1 MKVYTDSYDINKVYK
16 TKEGYLYKG
25 ICYNSLSEV
34 KKEYRQTR
42 ATEFLLKLF
51 GWIVIVMSSLA
62 SGIILLS
69 IINKF

>member
-1 MKVYTDSYDINKVYK
+1 MKIYTDSYDINKVYK

-25 ICYNSLSEV
+25 IYYNTLSEV

-42 ATEFLLKLF
+42 ATELLLKLF
-51 GWIVIVMSSLA
+51 GWIVIIVSSLG
-62 SGIILLS
+62 SGVILLS

>member
-1 MKVYTDSYDINKVYK
+1 MKIYTDSYDINKVYK

-25 ICYNSLSEV
+25 SRYNTLSEV

-42 ATEFLLKLF
+42 ATELLLKLF
-51 GWIVIVMSSLA
+51 GWIVIIVSSLG
-62 SGIILLS
+62 SGVILLS

>member
-1 MKVYTDSYDINKVYK
+1 MKIYTDSYDINKVYK

-25 ICYNSLSEV
+25 NLYESLSDV

-42 ATEFLLKLF
+42 ATELFFKLF
-51 GWIVIVMSSLA
+51 AVVVIVVSSLC

>member
-1 MKVYTDSYDINKVYK
+1 MKIYTDSYDINRIYK
-16 TKEGYLYKG
+16 TEKGYLYKG
-25 ICYNSLSEV
+25 NLYESLSKV

-42 ATEFLLKLF
+42 GIELLLKLF
-51 GWIVIVMSSLA
+51 GLIVIIVSSLC

>member
-1 MKVYTDSYDINKVYK
+1 MKIYTDSYDINKVYK

-25 ICYNSLSEV
+25 NLYESLSKV
-34 KKEYRQTR
+34 KKEYRQTK
-42 ATEFLLKLF
+42 ATELLFKLF
-51 GWIVIVMSSLA
+51 AFVVIIISSLC

>member
-1 MKVYTDSYDINKVYK
+1 MKIYTDSYDINKVYK

-25 ICYNSLSEV
+25 IYYESLSEV

-51 GWIVIVMSSLA
+51 GWIVIIVSSLG
-62 SGIILLS
+62 SGVILLS

>member
-1 MKVYTDSYDINKVYK
+1 MKIYTDRYDVNRVYK

-25 ICYNSLSEV
+25 NLYESLSEV

-42 ATEFLLKLF
+42 ATELLLKLF
-51 GWIVIVMSSLA
+51 GLIVIIVSSLT
-62 SGIILLS
+62 SCIILLS

>member
-1 MKVYTDSYDINKVYK
+1 MKIYTDYYDINKVYK

-25 ICYNSLSEV
+25 IYYNTLSEV

-51 GWIVIVMSSLA
+51 GWIVIIVSSLG
-62 SGIILLS
+62 SGVILLS

>member
-1 MKVYTDSYDINKVYK
+1 MKIYTDHYDINRVYK

-25 ICYNSLSEV
+25 IYYESLSEV

-42 ATEFLLKLF
+42 ATEFLFKLF
-51 GWIVIVMSSLA
+51 AVVVIVVSSLG

>member
-1 MKVYTDSYDINKVYK
+1 MKIYTDSYDINKVYK

-25 ICYNSLSEV
+25 IYYNTLSEV

-42 ATEFLLKLF
+42 ATELLLKSL
-51 GWIVIVMSSLA
+51 GWIVIVVSSLC
-62 SGIILLS
+62 SGVILLS

>member
-1 MKVYTDSYDINKVYK
+1 MKIYTDHYDLNRVYK

-25 ICYNSLSEV
+25 ICYDSLSEV

-42 ATEFLLKLF
+42 ATEFLFKLLVVEV
-51 GWIVIVMSSLA
+51 IVICSLG
-62 SGIILLS
+62 SGVILLS

>member
-1 MKVYTDSYDINKVYK
+1 MKIYTDSYDINKVYK

-25 ICYNSLSEV
+25 ICYNTLSEV

-42 ATEFLLKLF
+42 AIELLLKSF
-51 GWIVIVMSSLA
+51 GWIVIVVSSLA

-69 IINKF
+69 IINRF